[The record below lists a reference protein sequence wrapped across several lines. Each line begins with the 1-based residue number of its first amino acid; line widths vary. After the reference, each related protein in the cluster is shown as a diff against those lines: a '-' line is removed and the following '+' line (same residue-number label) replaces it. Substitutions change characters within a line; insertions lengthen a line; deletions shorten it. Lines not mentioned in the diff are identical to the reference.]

1 VGFIIRKRTKT
12 PLLSL
17 CSLYLRVLGV
27 WLLGTNFT
35 RIFLLSFLLLYCMDS
50 TKKIINLCLLTL
62 ALVAPL
68 CAEPFPDEE
77 KAVISEALSP
87 DEETTLSKDSP
98 LSGEIVYDDDDFFND
113 DSFIF
118 DAPTLVF
125 QVPSFETR
133 SFSEI
138 FPKFSPGQ
146 KKLIINNVG
155 LRFSFE
161 KDDTPILIPDPDSG
175 INIYSKVMLK
185 KPSHVVEA
193 LVVVPYNKREL
204 DMLDVYNA
212 LGKIKNIQDQ
222 IITLRG
228 KDYKMFTETTRLES
242 AQVRKP
248 INDPPPVDTL
258 PYSETMYLRLVDYY
272 MGDFYLRGDITM
284 GLYGITYSLT
294 NFRDISYSIFRI
306 MKAEKFIAIIY
317 LEPIKEGVLI
327 YSMSGLYIPSF
338 VANRI
343 NLSSSMNFRI
353 TILINWIIEGLKRVE
368 EIENPNRHFFQINK
382 E

>member
-1 VGFIIRKRTKT
+1 
-12 PLLSL
+12 
-17 CSLYLRVLGV
+17 
-27 WLLGTNFT
+27 
-35 RIFLLSFLLLYCMDS
+35 MDS
-50 TKKIINLCLLTL
+50 TGKIINLCLLTF
-62 ALVAPL
+62 ALITPL
-68 CAEPFPDEE
+68 CAEPLPGEE
-77 KAVISEALSP
+77 KTVISEALSP
-87 DEETTLSKDSP
+87 DEETPLSKDSP
-98 LSGEIVYDDDDFFND
+98 LSGEFVYDDDDFFND

-133 SFSEI
+133 SFDEI
-138 FPKFSPGQ
+138 FTIFSPGQ
-146 KKLIINNVG
+146 KKLIMNNVG

-161 KDDTPILIPDPDSG
+161 KDYSPVLIPDPNSG
-175 INIYSKVMLK
+175 VNLLSKVMLK
-185 KPSHVVEA
+185 KPSHLIEA

-222 IITLRG
+222 IITVRD

-248 INDPPPVDTL
+248 INDPPPADTL

-306 MKAEKFIAIIY
+306 MKAERFIAIIY
-317 LEPIKEGVLI
+317 IEPIKEGVLI
-327 YSMSGLYIPSF
+327 YSMAGLYIPSF
-338 VANRI
+338 VASRI
-343 NLSSSMNFRI
+343 NLSSSMNYRI

>member
-1 VGFIIRKRTKT
+1 
-12 PLLSL
+12 
-17 CSLYLRVLGV
+17 
-27 WLLGTNFT
+27 
-35 RIFLLSFLLLYCMDS
+35 MDS
-50 TKKIINLCLLTL
+50 TGKIINLCLLTL
-62 ALVAPL
+62 ALITPL
-68 CAEPFPDEE
+68 YAEPLPDEE
-77 KAVISEALSP
+77 KTVISEALSP
-87 DEETTLSKDSP
+87 DEETPHKMDSP
-98 LSGEIVYDDDDFFND
+98 LSGEFVYEDDFDD
-113 DSFIF
+113 DSFF
-118 DAPTLVF
+118 FEAPTLVF

-133 SFSEI
+133 SFDEI
-138 FPKFSPGQ
+138 FPNYSQGQ
-146 KKLIINNVG
+146 KKFIMNSVG
-155 LRFSFE
+155 LRFAFE
-161 KDDTPILIPDPDSG
+161 KDGSSLLVPDPNSG
-175 INIYSKVMLK
+175 VNLLSKVMSK
-185 KPSHVVEA
+185 KPSHIVEA

-212 LGKIKNIQDQ
+212 LGRIKNIQDQ
-222 IITLRG
+222 IITVRG

-248 INDPPPVDTL
+248 ISDPPPVDTL

-272 MGDFYLRGDITM
+272 MGDFYLRGDISM

-294 NFRDISYSIFRI
+294 NFKDVSYSIFRI

-343 NLSSSMNFRI
+343 NLSSSMNYRV
-353 TILINWIIEGLKRVE
+353 TILINWIIEGLRRVE
-368 EIENPNRHFFQINK
+368 EIENPNRHFFQIKK